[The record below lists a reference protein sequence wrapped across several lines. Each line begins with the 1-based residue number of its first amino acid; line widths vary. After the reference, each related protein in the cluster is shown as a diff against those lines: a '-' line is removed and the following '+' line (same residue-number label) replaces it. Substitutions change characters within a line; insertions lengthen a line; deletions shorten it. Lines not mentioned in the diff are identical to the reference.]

1 MKVLFLKY
9 KALIMYG
16 IFGVLT
22 TAVNIVTYWLCY
34 DVLHLPNVPSN
45 ILAWVT
51 AVAFA
56 FVTNKRFVFESK
68 QNSWN
73 GVLKEAALF
82 VGARVGT
89 GTLDT
94 AIMFV
99 GVDLLKGNSLVF
111 KLFANVLVIILNFVL
126 SKLIVFKQKKA

>member
-1 MKVLFLKY
+1 
-9 KALIMYG
+9 MYG

-34 DVLHLPNVPSN
+34 DVLHFPNVPSN

-51 AVAFA
+51 AVSFA

-73 GVLKEAALF
+73 GVLKEATLF

-89 GTLDT
+89 GALDT

-126 SKLIVFKQKKA
+126 SKLVVFKSKKA